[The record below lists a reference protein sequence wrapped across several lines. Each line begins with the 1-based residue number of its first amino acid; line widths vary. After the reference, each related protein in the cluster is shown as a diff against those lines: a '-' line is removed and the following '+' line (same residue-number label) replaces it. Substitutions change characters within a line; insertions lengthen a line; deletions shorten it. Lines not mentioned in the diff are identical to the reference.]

1 MDAFLSIDRLSAT
14 EAGVRVDAIV
24 ATPTMIVVELSTCSV
39 MTICPG
45 CGEASDRVHGRYW
58 RWVADLPMDDR
69 IVGLRLRVR
78 RFRCCNAGCPQRIF
92 CERLPGMLEAYAR
105 CTSRLTEMHRSIGF
119 ALGGEPGSRLAD
131 HLDMP
136 TSPDTLLR
144 RVCQAGD
151 EPMPTP
157 RYVGIDDWAIRKGQ
171 IYGTIVIDLERG
183 RIVDLLPGRD
193 GEALKKWLEQHS
205 GVEVITRDR
214 WAAFANAASSAA
226 PQALQVADRWHLL
239 KNLREAVERVLAKN
253 AGVVRDALADK
264 KPAEETSTDKA
275 DPMVTPASAASQAS
289 MEPVA
294 SVASAPQPEET
305 NTCSAVPDLESN
317 GSAAAESSAPVAAPS
332 SPASPPA
339 STTRP
344 LSSKEQARQA
354 KRQVRCERF
363 EKVRQLRAE
372 GVSFRRIAKLTGLS
386 LNCVHRYAAA
396 ESCPDWNPGRAT
408 PTRLDPFVPFI
419 DEWIA
424 QGGRNA
430 ADLHRELVARGVTSS
445 YDATRRFLARRL
457 GTTGRPGPRIGPLHV
472 PAAAASAP
480 ISPRKV
486 SFLVVKDPE
495 RRNDADRVQLE
506 RLRDADDT
514 LRQALDLAIEFAL
527 LIRKKATRTL
537 AEWLASAEA
546 SASPELRSFAAGLR
560 TDEAAVRAAVE
571 TPWNNG
577 PVEGHVNR
585 LKTIKRQM
593 YGRAGMPLLRSRVLH
608 VA

>member
-1 MDAFLSIDRLSAT
+1 MNAFLSIDRLSAT
-14 EAGVRVDAIV
+14 EAGVRVDSIIT
-24 ATPTMIVVELSTCSV
+24 TPTMIVVELSTCSA
-39 MTICPG
+39 MAICPG

-69 IVGLRLRVR
+69 SVGLRLRVR

-92 CERLPGMLEAYAR
+92 CERLPGILEAYAR

-119 ALGGEPGSRLAD
+119 ALGGEPGSRLAE

-144 RVCQAGD
+144 RVRQAGD
-151 EPMPTP
+151 ESMPAP

-193 GEALKKWLEQHS
+193 GEELKKWLEQHP

-264 KPAEETSTDKA
+264 KPAEDTSTDKA
-275 DPMVTPASAASQAS
+275 ELTETPA
-289 MEPVA
+289 
-294 SVASAPQPEET
+294 PQLKET
-305 NTCSAVPDLESN
+305 KTCPAVPDQELS
-317 GSAAAESSAPVAAPS
+317 GSAAADSSTPLATSTLPE
-332 SPASPPA
+332 SPPA
-339 STTRP
+339 SPTSP
-344 LSSKEQARQA
+344 LSPKEQARQA
-354 KRQVRCERF
+354 KRQVRRERF

-430 ADLHRELVARGVTSS
+430 ADLHRELVARGATSS
-445 YDATRRFLARRL
+445 YDATRRLLARRL
-457 GTTGRPGPRIGPLHV
+457 GTTGRPGPRVGPLHV

-495 RRNDADRVQLE
+495 RRNDVDRAQLK

-537 AEWLASAEA
+537 AEWLAAAEA
-546 SASPELRSFAAGLR
+546 SASPELRSFASGLR
-560 TDEAAVRAAVE
+560 TDEAAVRAAIE
-571 TPWNNG
+571 TAWSNG

-593 YGRAGMPLLRSRVLH
+593 YGRAGMPLLRARVLH